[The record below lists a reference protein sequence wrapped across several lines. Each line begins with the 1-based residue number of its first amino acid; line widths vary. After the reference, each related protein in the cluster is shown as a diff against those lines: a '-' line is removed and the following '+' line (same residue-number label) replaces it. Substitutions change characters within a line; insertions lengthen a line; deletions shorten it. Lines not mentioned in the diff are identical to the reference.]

1 MVAGHAH
8 AHAVSL
14 VRWGSMGLR
23 GNEFTALI
31 TAISQVCVFVRVC
44 VCVCVCAGVCVCP
57 CAFACVRVCRYA
69 SFKSPVNTLSSYLS

>member
-44 VCVCVCAGVCVCP
+44 VCVCVCVRVYVCVRARLHVCVCVGMP
-57 CAFACVRVCRYA
+57 L
-69 SFKSPVNTLSSYLS
+69 LSHP